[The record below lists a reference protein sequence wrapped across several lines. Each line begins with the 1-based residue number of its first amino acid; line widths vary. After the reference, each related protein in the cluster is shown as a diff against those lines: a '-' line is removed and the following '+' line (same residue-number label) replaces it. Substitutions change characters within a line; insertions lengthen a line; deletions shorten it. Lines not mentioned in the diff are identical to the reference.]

1 MNYKKTESEK
11 SKMKNNKKIKSLT
24 IIAVVLLLA
33 ATVAVS
39 TGIVVN
45 RVDASTQSAQE
56 QIPNEVLDQLNA
68 VEEDDTDDTEETSS
82 EIESVKTTPTAPAT
96 VAPTTT
102 STTTKIDGEA
112 DVLKTNTEVEN
123 NGVSDTTST
132 PVQYKEQEATT
143 VSGTTPSAPTAPAVK
158 KNETTE
164 TSSTTSTTST
174 TSDTVRFDNNL
185 PVAMVENTDNQE
197 VIVEEVTE
205 IEPNEVSNKLAE
217 LFG

>member
-1 MNYKKTESEK
+1 
-11 SKMKNNKKIKSLT
+11 MKNNKKIKSLT

-45 RVDASTQSAQE
+45 RVDASTQSSQE
-56 QIPNEVLDQLNA
+56 QISDEVLDRLNV
-68 VEEDDTDDTEETSS
+68 VEEDDTDDTEETPSAT
-82 EIESVKTTPTAPAT
+82 ESVAAPTTPAP

-123 NGVSDTTST
+123 NGVSDTTSA
-132 PVQYKEQEATT
+132 PVKYEEKEATT

-158 KNETTE
+158 NESAE
-164 TSSTTSTTST
+164 TSSTTST
-174 TSDTVRFDNNL
+174 TSDTVRFDNNA
-185 PVAMVENTDNQE
+185 PVHYVENTENQE

-205 IEPNEVSNKLAE
+205 IEEEKVSDELAD

>member
-1 MNYKKTESEK
+1 
-11 SKMKNNKKIKSLT
+11 MKNNKKIKSLT

-45 RVDASTQSAQE
+45 RVDASTQSSQE
-56 QIPNEVLDQLNA
+56 QISDEVLDRLNV
-68 VEEDDTDDTEETSS
+68 VEEDDADDTEETSS
-82 EIESVKTTPTAPAT
+82 TTESVKTAPTTPAP

-102 STTTKIDGEA
+102 SATTKIDGEA

-123 NGVSDTTST
+123 NGVSDTTSA
-132 PVQYKEQEATT
+132 PVQYVEKEATT

-158 KNETTE
+158 KNDSAE
-164 TSSTTSTTST
+164 TSSTTSSTTST
-174 TSDTVRFDNNL
+174 TSDTVRFDNNA
-185 PVAMVENTDNQE
+185 PVHFVENTENQE
-197 VIVEEVTE
+197 VIVEEVDK
-205 IEPNEVSNKLAE
+205 IEDTKVSDELAD